1 MRPISD
7 LTFFEC
13 GGVGRGEEGRGE
25 EGRRGGG
32 VGEGCSAHEP
42 DSLVSFVP
50 IYMYWLI
57 VGNLLQRSFSSQ

>member
-7 LTFFEC
+7 LIFFKC
-13 GGVGRGEEGRGE
+13 GGVGRGE

-42 DSLVSFVP
+42 DSPVSFVP

-57 VGNLLQRSFSSQ
+57 VGNLLQRSFSSQSVPS

>member
-7 LTFFEC
+7 LIFFKC
-13 GGVGRGEEGRGE
+13 GGVGRGE

-42 DSLVSFVP
+42 DSLVSLYCAHLHV
-50 IYMYWLI
+50 LADC
-57 VGNLLQRSFSSQ
+57 G